1 MKTFTILFISIICNL
16 NLFSQSDAFIRFS
29 DQNKFFWNPAFTNEN
44 RTINFALLSDFSQN
58 PYYLYAHNPFIDKS
72 INAYGA
78 NLCIP
83 VFFRKNHEFGIG
95 LTTSSQ
101 TNSYEYYYG
110 NIFTNSSRISSAYS
124 YNSKIGRFS
133 LGAYLESFQYKG
145 ALFEPNYIDEKFSGK
160 FNNIG
165 IGIAYQSINENLQL
179 GISSLSHKKH
189 LILTESGIREYS
201 RIQYKVQAVYKIRVH
216 KHLTISPSFLLA
228 LKHPINLNSACIMM
242 EYKNKLT
249 IGVSTLNDFYLAG
262 IRLGYKLKELS
273 IQYNFNTASI
283 YFYNSNEN
291 NHSIGLFYTLQK
303 KTKE

>member
-1 MKTFTILFISIICNL
+1 MKTFTILFISLVFNL
-16 NLFSQSDAFIRFS
+16 NIIAQSEAFIRFS
-29 DQNKFFWNPAFTNEN
+29 DQNKFFWNPAFTNEH
-44 RTINFALLSDFSQN
+44 RTINFTLLGDFSKNYYNSFTYN
-58 PYYLYAHNPFIDKS
+58 PYVAEVKR
-72 INAYGA
+72 AYGA
-78 NLCIP
+78 NLALP
-83 VFFRKNHEFGIG
+83 LFSKNKHEFGIG

-101 TNSYEYYYG
+101 INSYEYYYG

-165 IGIAYQSINENLQL
+165 IGIAFQSINENLQL

-303 KTKE
+303 KTKK